1 MYKKYGEHLPP
12 SVRRLQG
19 IIRRTALAA
28 ALLAAP
34 VLAHSQN
41 TVERW
46 RLVVSPVP
54 EARTLHSAIQQQL
67 QQSLHQPVDMY
78 FDNAQPPQP
87 LQGVASQPLIV
98 LLSEFN
104 SFAVGKA
111 PNSLQHLDNLT
122 PLQVFFEMPWCLYV
136 QDNSPLLQ
144 QSNVKDWMTQQ
155 RLQRPVR
162 IGISARGGQ
171 SMFWLYVLSQATHS
185 NGQSPHNIVP
195 VEYRGAH
202 NQEQV
207 WRNDADMALAPC
219 WQSTTL
225 GQQVRLLATAQ
236 APTRSDQ
243 PSAPTFTDL
252 RLPPGPELVCR
263 LCAQK
268 HGACRSGPSYGGAG
282 KSRHRPRSAAGH

>member
-1 MYKKYGEHLPP
+1 MYKKSGEHLPP

-54 EARTLHSAIQQQL
+54 EARTLHTAIQQQL

-122 PLQVFFEMPWCLYV
+122 PPAGVF
-136 QDNSPLLQ
+136 
-144 QSNVKDWMTQQ
+144 
-155 RLQRPVR
+155 
-162 IGISARGGQ
+162 
-171 SMFWLYVLSQATHS
+171 
-185 NGQSPHNIVP
+185 
-195 VEYRGAH
+195 
-202 NQEQV
+202 
-207 WRNDADMALAPC
+207 
-219 WQSTTL
+219 
-225 GQQVRLLATAQ
+225 
-236 APTRSDQ
+236 
-243 PSAPTFTDL
+243 
-252 RLPPGPELVCR
+252 
-263 LCAQK
+263 
-268 HGACRSGPSYGGAG
+268 
-282 KSRHRPRSAAGH
+282 